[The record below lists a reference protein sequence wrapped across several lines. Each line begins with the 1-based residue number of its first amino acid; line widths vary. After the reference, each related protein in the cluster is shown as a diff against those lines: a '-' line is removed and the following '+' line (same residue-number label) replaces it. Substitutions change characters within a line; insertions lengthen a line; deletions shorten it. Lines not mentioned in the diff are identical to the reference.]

1 MNEPIQIFEFLR
13 DMYLRYIDSAMPLR
27 FEQFVKERRRLLQED
42 GILCQQPLIEPVAR
56 YPEVATL
63 REVAD
68 KFQKNY
74 PEQKNLLNQFVEFAG
89 TGLFPREQKLY
100 QHQVDSLETVAFK
113 KKNLV
118 IATGTG
124 SGKTHCFLLP
134 IFYSLLREG
143 ISWKDS
149 QRPRAI
155 RAMLLYPL
163 NALAEDQMVQLRKAT
178 HGAKDWLESN
188 LRDKFYLGRYTGKT
202 PFAGSFESK
211 KAEYKK
217 AFEKAK
223 SEARSVANDPEL
235 RYYFPS
241 VEDSPE
247 CWDRWTMQDNP
258 PDLFITNYS
267 MLNIIL
273 MRRIEDPIFSQTR
286 DWLAQDRKNNV
297 FHLVLDELHTY
308 RGTPG
313 TEVGYLLRLLYSRLG
328 LSSDSPQLRIIAS
341 SASVEANEQGRK
353 FLNDFFGVSSD
364 SFEILRGHSSDIAD
378 LKPLQLDSQVFES
391 FASDWNIDQKEAVEK
406 LGKALGVT
414 FSSSEQ
420 SPEHRLGVIL
430 EKTPILTNLKHPSL
444 VMLKPTQVVEH
455 FFGDANKRDAVKGL
469 LQSLVC
475 AKSGSKSNDP
485 APLPLRSHLFFRN
498 LSGLWACSDPCC
510 NKVEEGDRFPERR
523 VGKLFARPRLNCDC
537 GARVLDVWVCA
548 CCGEVLLGGYT
559 GNREDED
566 EAFLVHNQPDYD
578 AIRPVAGTRTYGRYW
593 FYWPST
599 SKPIDPDWTQDKKE
613 RSWEKAQLDPK
624 TGWVG
629 KCSKNETGYLY
640 SIEGE
645 SAETEQAAP
654 SRCPN
659 CDVSYSKRGG
669 TPFNS
674 HRTGFQKVNQLLADA
689 LFRKLPQNNRKIV
702 VFTDSR
708 QDAAKLSAGIEL
720 EHYRDLVRKFLIEG
734 FGTLGIN
741 LRAFLKGLDDPSNMT
756 EADDDR
762 YEAFKTRNREDS
774 DLLEKVHRMKGRA
787 GNPSDTQKAQGI
799 RQRVDGPFRLNEIEG
814 HVWDELLRL
823 GINPAGPV
831 NSMLCKVIDKKECG
845 WAELFD
851 WKSSPINEQSY
862 LNQEKKSWIS
872 ELRGACREECIYS
885 LFVHKKRSAEALGF
899 GWVTIDPAIEL
910 PKLTGLSEDRV
921 RNLVNV
927 VLRLLGERQYI
938 QGSRFNTYPQSNFPK
953 NIRKYFEACNGQE
966 DGGDWCSPLS
976 EFLKSKKILSQDYLV
991 LPDALFFQPAKDK
1004 SHNWVCSRCLT
1015 NHLHQ
1020 GARRVSN
1027 GKAICSNCFS
1037 ELPEQPKEISKVDDY
1052 YAYLTTQG
1060 CEAFRLHCEE
1070 MTGQTGQEKSTD
1082 RQRLFQGKCLENE
1095 IEVVDT
1101 IDLLSVT
1108 TTMEAGV
1115 DIGQLVAVM
1124 MGNVPPQRFNYQQR
1138 VGRAGRR
1145 GSGLSIA
1152 LTVARG
1158 RSHDE
1163 THFRN
1168 PLRITTDPPPAPYVD
1183 MGRETI
1189 LRRMLVKEVLRQ
1201 AFWNN
1206 TDEDAFDSIHGEFG
1220 NAEDWGT
1227 RRDSVT
1233 DWIRGHRKEIEL
1245 ILDGLLV
1252 NTTLV
1257 AQRNELINFVHRHLV
1272 DEIDKVAEST
1282 RYTQPYL
1289 SERLTSAGLL
1299 PMFGFPSRVRYLYL
1313 DKPSYNKPIT
1323 ECGIPRV
1330 LEMAI
1335 SQFAPESET
1344 VKDKTIFKA
1353 SGLVFYKKNGNKY
1366 EQVDGRGDRFQVGF
1380 CKSCGALSNTE
1391 ESETKSCPVCVTSS
1405 RNKFKKTEAWE
1416 PLGFHV
1422 GNRPEDRKDFQG
1434 QFEFVPFS
1442 TPTRLDSTDKTPFL
1456 SISGTNTEVYSE
1468 QAEITT
1474 INDNNGLLFRFSKSN
1489 NSELWLSSTKSSDE
1503 EVALAARKRTDI
1515 LLLRLVTQPTQF
1527 ALDPLDKDQAV
1538 FARAAYYSFGELLRE
1553 AACDFLDIQN
1563 SELLVNLRPMQ
1574 TNGIGRYELF
1584 LVDTLENGAGYCR
1597 HLAQPEI
1604 FKNEILSRLTSANGA
1619 IRKML
1624 VDPKHHENC
1633 DSSCLDCLRYFDNA
1647 ELHSL
1652 LDWRL
1657 GLDFAKLFQDPDTDL
1672 NLEADHWRG
1681 YTQQAAENLGRAW
1694 NQDATIEE
1702 VFGLPALQ
1710 LNSKIEYI
1718 LIHPLW
1724 SEEHPKRVDLRNAHP
1739 KAKHVTP
1746 FDVYRRLGSVLAQK
1760 R

>member
-42 GILCQQPLIEPVAR
+42 GILSQQPLIEPVAR

-68 KFQKNY
+68 KFQKIY
-74 PEQKNLLNQFVEFAG
+74 PKEKNSLNLFVEFAG
-89 TGLFPREQKLY
+89 TGLFPNEQKLY
-100 QHQVDSLETVAFK
+100 QHQVDSFEAVAFK
-113 KKNLV
+113 KRNLV

-124 SGKTHCFLLP
+124 SGKTECFLLP

-163 NALAEDQMVQLRKAT
+163 NALAEDQMVRLRRAT
-178 HGAKDWLESN
+178 DGAKNWLRSN
-188 LRDKFYLGRYTGKT
+188 LLDRFYFGRYTGKT
-202 PFAGSFESK
+202 PFAGTRESK
-211 KAEYKK
+211 ITDYRNALD
-217 AFEKAK
+217 KAK
-223 SEARSVANDPEL
+223 REARAVANDPEL
-235 RYYFPS
+235 RYHFPAI
-241 VEDSPE
+241 EDSAE
-247 CWDRWTMQDNP
+247 CWDRWTMQENP

-273 MRRIEDPIFSQTR
+273 MRRIEDRIFSQTR
-286 DWLAQDRKNNV
+286 DWLAQDRNNNV

-328 LSSDSPQLRIIAS
+328 LSCDSTQLRIIAS

-353 FLNDFFGVSSD
+353 FLNDFFGVSFD
-364 SFEILRGHSSDIAD
+364 TFEILRGHSSNTVD
-378 LKPLQLDSQVFES
+378 LKPLQFDPKVFES
-391 FASDWNIDQKEAVEK
+391 FASEWHNDKEKAVEK
-406 LGKALGVT
+406 LRESLGVT
-414 FSSSEQ
+414 LSNSAQ
-420 SPEHRLGVIL
+420 SPEHRLGSIL
-430 EKTPILTNLKHPSL
+430 ENSHIIDHLKHPSL
-444 VMLKPTQVVEH
+444 AMLTASKLGEY
-455 FFGDANKRDAVKGL
+455 FFDNPNNREAVKGL

-475 AKSGSKSNDP
+475 AKTGSKPNDP
-485 APLPLRSHLFFRN
+485 APLPLRSHFFFRN
-498 LSGLWACSDPCC
+498 LSGLWACSNPEC
-510 NKVEEGDRFPERR
+510 NQIEEQDRFDGRLI
-523 VGKLFARPRLNCDC
+523 GKLQARPKLNCLC
-537 GARVLDVWVCA
+537 GSRILDVWVCS
-548 CCGEVLLGGYT
+548 CCGEILLGGYT
-559 GNREDED
+559 GNREDENVAD
-566 EAFLVHNQPDYD
+566 LVHNQPDYE
-578 AIRPVAGTRTYGRYW
+578 AIRPVAGVRTYGRYW
-593 FYWPST
+593 LYWPSKT
-599 SKPIDPDWTQDKKE
+599 EPIEPDWKQSKKE
-613 RSWEKAQLDPK
+613 RSWEKARLHPK
-624 TGWVG
+624 IGRVE
-629 KCSKNETGYLY
+629 KCSRNPTGYLY
-640 SIEGE
+640 SIDGDFVDN
-645 SAETEQAAP
+645 EQATP

-659 CDVSYSKRGG
+659 CDMRYQKDG
-669 TPFNS
+669 TPFHS

-689 LFRKLPQNNRKIV
+689 LFRQLPQNNRKMV

-734 FGTLGIN
+734 FESLGIN
-741 LRAFLKGLDDPSNMT
+741 IRAFLKGLDDRSKMT
-756 EADDDR
+756 EVDWTHYDAFQLHNPMDANVLRKVSEGRAKPHEQQQADQI
-762 YEAFKTRNREDS
+762 RNR
-774 DLLEKVHRMKGRA
+774 VC
-787 GNPSDTQKAQGI
+787 
-799 RQRVDGPFRLNEIEG
+799 GPYRLNEIEG
-814 HVWDELLRL
+814 HVWDQLLRL
-823 GINPAGPV
+823 GINPAGPI
-831 NSMLCKVIDKKECG
+831 NSMLSQKIDDQECN

-851 WKSSPINEQSY
+851 WENHPEPPKPKSS
-862 LNQEKKSWIS
+862 LNQIKQSWLDR
-872 ELRGACREECIYS
+872 LRSACREECIYS

-910 PKLTGLSEDRV
+910 PNLSGLTEDRV
-921 RNLVNV
+921 LNLINV

-938 QGSRFNTYPQSNFPK
+938 QGSRFNNIYPQTKFPK
-953 NIRKYFEACNGQE
+953 NIREYFEACNGQP
-966 DGGDWCSPLS
+966 DGGDWCSTLF
-976 EFLKSKKILSQDYLV
+976 EFLQSQKILSQEYFV
-991 LPDALFFQPAKDK
+991 LPDALFFQPVKDK
-1004 SHNWVCSRCLT
+1004 SHNWVCSCCLT

-1020 GARRVSN
+1020 GAQRVSD
-1027 GKAICSNCFS
+1027 GKAICCNCYH
-1037 ELPEQPKEISKVDDY
+1037 ELPEQPKEITNQDDY
-1052 YAYLTTQG
+1052 YGYLTTQG

-1070 MTGQTGQEKSTD
+1070 MTGQTGQDKLTD
-1082 RQRLFQGKCLENE
+1082 RQRLFQGKCLANE

-1124 MGNVPPQRFNYQQR
+1124 MSNVPPQRFNYQQR

-1168 PLRITTDPPPAPYVD
+1168 PLRITTDPPPPPYVD
-1183 MGRETI
+1183 MGRDTI
-1189 LRRMLVKEVLRQ
+1189 LKRMLVKEVLRQ
-1201 AFWNN
+1201 AFWDV
-1206 TDEDAFDSIHGEFG
+1206 TEEDAIDSIHGEFG
-1220 NAEDWGT
+1220 NAENWSS
-1227 RRDSVT
+1227 RRDYVIT
-1233 DWIRGHRKEIEL
+1233 WIREHGEEIER

-1252 NTTLV
+1252 NTNLLSY
-1257 AQRNELINFVHRHLV
+1257 RNELIEFIHTQLSK
-1272 DEIDKVAEST
+1272 EIDKVAEST

-1313 DKPSYNKPIT
+1313 ERPHRTKPLS

-1330 LEMAI
+1330 LELAI

-1344 VKDKTIFKA
+1344 VKDKSVFKA
-1353 SGLVFYKKNGNKY
+1353 SGLVFYKKVGNEYK
-1366 EQVDGRGDRFQVGF
+1366 QVDGRGDRFQVGI
-1380 CKSCGALSNTE
+1380 CKNCGALSNTE
-1391 ESETKSCPVCVTSS
+1391 ESKTKSCPVCGISG
-1405 RNKFKKTEAWE
+1405 RNKFKNTQAWE

-1422 GNRPEDRKDFQG
+1422 NKNDKKDFQG

-1442 TPTRLDSTDKTPFL
+1442 TPTRLDSTDKTPFA
-1456 SISGTNTEVYSE
+1456 SITGINTEVYSE
-1468 QAEITT
+1468 QVEIIT
-1474 INDNNGLLFRFSKSN
+1474 INDNNGKLFGFSKSKD
-1489 NSELWLSSTKSSDE
+1489 SEVWFSSHQNPSF

-1515 LLLRLVTQPTQF
+1515 LLLRLIQQPTRF
-1527 ALDPLDKDQAV
+1527 TLDPLVNDQAIY
-1538 FARAAYYSFGELLRE
+1538 ARAAYYSLGELVRE
-1553 AACDFLDIQN
+1553 AACDYLDIQN

-1574 TNGIGRYELF
+1574 TNKIGRYELF

-1604 FKNEILSRLTSANGA
+1604 FKKEILSRLTSSEGA

-1624 VDPKHHENC
+1624 VAPKHHKNC

-1652 LDWRL
+1652 LDWRI
-1657 GLDFAKLFQDPDTDL
+1657 GLDFAQLFQDPTTDFNLDTDYWH
-1672 NLEADHWRG
+1672 D
-1681 YTQQAAENLGRAW
+1681 YTQQAAENLRRASDS
-1694 NQDATIEE
+1694 DATL
-1702 VFGLPALQ
+1702 VTVHGLPALQ
-1710 LNSKIEYI
+1710 RNSKIEYI

-1724 SEEHPKRVDLRNAHP
+1724 SDQHTKRVALRDTHP
-1739 KAKHVTP
+1739 RAKHVTP
-1746 FDVYRRLGSVLAQK
+1746 FDIYRRLGTVLAQK
-1760 R
+1760 D